1 VRSDS
6 DGKVYDLIVIG
17 GGVNG
22 TGVARDA
29 AMRGLSVLLLEK
41 RDICSGATGTCSGM
55 IHGGARYLLHDLK
68 VTKLSCLDSGYIQRI
83 APHLLFRIPFLTP
96 VPAGRAFAR
105 QYLELM
111 EIYFEAYDRYQPLKN
126 GKPHTRLSAEE
137 ALALEPGLGRDIV
150 GAVTFDEWGIDPF
163 RLCVENAKSA
173 AEHGAVVRT
182 HSEVTDLIRVDGAVA
197 GAKCR
202 DRLSGERAE
211 LRARLVVNTTGPWAM
226 AFSKRNGVEV
236 RLRPAKGVHL
246 VYGHRL
252 SNWAIVAAAVDGR
265 QLFICPHQKGT
276 ILGTTDDDY
285 YGDLDNVTATEDD
298 VQYLLQGAESIFP
311 GIRRHRAIRTMAGV
325 RPTLFEDNKYEDNL
339 TREHAVF
346 DHETR
351 EGVRGLL
358 SMAGGKLASYRLMSE
373 ELTDLACAKLGV
385 RAACRT
391 HAEPLP
397 GGDETPDSGELAR
410 EFGVEAFVVE
420 RLVYR
425 HGSRARRVLDI
436 IRSEPRQAEL
446 VCRCDP
452 VTEAE
457 LRYCIRNEWARRL
470 SDLRRRTRLGCGP
483 CQGTRCALRAA
494 AVMADELKLSADEM
508 YAQAFDLL
516 ADRWKG
522 LRPILAGAQI
532 QQEELRLRAL
542 FETGRLQELT

>member
-1 VRSDS
+1 MGIEGD
-6 DGKVYDLIVIG
+6 KLFDLIVIG
-17 GGVNG
+17 AGVNG

-29 AMRGLSVLLLEK
+29 AMRGLSVLLIDK

-83 APHLLFRIPFLTP
+83 APHMLFRIPFLAA
-96 VPAGRAFAR
+96 VPAGRPFAR

-111 EIYFEAYDRYQPLKN
+111 EVYFEAYDRYQPLKN
-126 GKPHTRLSAEE
+126 GKPHTRLSPRE
-137 ALALEPGLGRDIV
+137 ALDLEPGLSAGIA

-173 AEHGAVVRT
+173 VEHGAVVKT
-182 HSEVTDLIRVDGAVA
+182 HVEVKDLIRVDGAVA
-197 GAKCR
+197 GVTCR
-202 DRLSGERAE
+202 DRFAGERSAF
-211 LRARLVVNTTGPWAM
+211 RSRLVVNTTGPWSM
-226 AFSKRNGVEV
+226 AFSKRHGVEV

-276 ILGTTDDDY
+276 IVGTTDDDY

-298 VQYLLQGAESIFP
+298 VQYLLQGVESVFP
-311 GIRRHRAIRTMAGV
+311 GIREHRVIRTMAGV
-325 RPTLFEDNKYEDNL
+325 RPTLYEGNKYEDDL
-339 TREHAVF
+339 TREHAIF
-346 DHETR
+346 DHEVR
-351 EGVRGLL
+351 EGLRGLL

-385 RAACRT
+385 HAACRT
-391 HAEPLP
+391 HVEPLP
-397 GGDETPDSGELAR
+397 GGDETSDAGELAR
-410 EFGVEAFVVE
+410 EFGVEPFIVE
-420 RLVYR
+420 RMVYR
-425 HGSRARRVLDI
+425 HGSRARKVLEI
-436 IRSEPRQAEL
+436 VKSEPRQAEM

-457 LRYCIRNEWARRL
+457 LRYCIRNEWVRGL

-494 AVMADELKLSADEM
+494 AVMADELNLSTDEM

-522 LRPILAGAQI
+522 LLPILAGAQI
-532 QQEELRLRAL
+532 QQEEIRMRAL
-542 FETGRLQELT
+542 FETGRLRELMK